1 MRYTRH
7 GLVLPV
13 ADYAGCV
20 AFYRDVLEL
29 PVLFA
34 LDQPDSVLT
43 GFDLAGTYLLVEP
56 GGIAKT
62 PETLPPE
69 IFPEDAQIRLRFNV
83 ADLDGAVA
91 ELRGKGVAV
100 ERQDHSWGS
109 VGVFRDPDGN
119 ICQLRDPRG
128 FGG

>member
-34 LDQPDSVLT
+34 LDRDDSVLT
-43 GFDLAGTYLLVEP
+43 GFDLAGAYLLVEP

-62 PETLPPE
+62 PET
-69 IFPEDAQIRLRFNV
+69 FPDDTQIRLRFNV
-83 ADLDGAVA
+83 ADLDAAIA

-100 ERQDHSWGS
+100 ERLDHSWGS
-109 VGVFRDPDGN
+109 VGLFRDPDGN
-119 ICQLRDPRG
+119 LCQLRDEVG
-128 FGG
+128 FGE

>member
-7 GLVLPV
+7 GFVLPV

-20 AFYRDVLEL
+20 AFYRDVLDL

-34 LDQPDSVLT
+34 LDRADSVLT
-43 GFDLAGTYLLVEP
+43 GFDLAGAYLLAEP

-62 PETLPPE
+62 PETCPD
-69 IFPEDAQIRLRFNV
+69 DAQVRLRFNV
-83 ADLDGAVA
+83 RELDAATA

-100 ERQDHSWGS
+100 ERLDHDWGS
-109 VGVFRDPDGN
+109 VGLFRDPDGN
-119 ICQLRDPRG
+119 LCQLRDERG